1 MHLVEFA
8 EGWNKRATLL
18 YLMGR
23 LQDSEED
30 VLRTIELELRHFGAL
45 SGQELDTYG
54 TGRLVWSR
62 TGLGS
67 RTEDSPPYVWSNQE
81 FEICSK
87 EAVRVDDLT
96 VGGGFVKN
104 NFHQGLGFIGSFTA
118 MPKISSILN
127 PSRNNSASPRGRETI
142 CRPTGSPFS
151 VNPQGRLST
160 GHEVM
165 VRANVIENQSMYVLQ
180 G

>member
-8 EGWNKRATLL
+8 EGWNKRATVL

-23 LQDSEED
+23 FQESEED
-30 VLRTIELELRHFGAL
+30 VLRTLELELRHFGAL

-62 TGLGS
+62 TGLES

-87 EAVRVDDLT
+87 EE
-96 VGGGFVKN
+96 K
-104 NFHQGLGFIGSFTA
+104 
-118 MPKISSILN
+118 
-127 PSRNNSASPRGRETI
+127 E
-142 CRPTGSPFS
+142 
-151 VNPQGRLST
+151 
-160 GHEVM
+160 
-165 VRANVIENQSMYVLQ
+165 SMT
-180 G
+180 

>member
-8 EGWNKRATLL
+8 EGWNKRATVL

-23 LQDSEED
+23 FQESEED
-30 VLRTIELELRHFGAL
+30 VLRTLELELRHFGAL

-87 EAVRVDDLT
+87 EA
-96 VGGGFVKN
+96 
-104 NFHQGLGFIGSFTA
+104 
-118 MPKISSILN
+118 
-127 PSRNNSASPRGRETI
+127 
-142 CRPTGSPFS
+142 
-151 VNPQGRLST
+151 
-160 GHEVM
+160 
-165 VRANVIENQSMYVLQ
+165 
-180 G
+180 